1 MLLKYP
7 KSFCQSLSV
16 AFKNIDVHFAP
27 FLRICTLLFQCDPN
41 LDVYAVW
48 VETLD
53 PNFPRIAFFANRNIE
68 QGEELTFDY
77 QMTSDVSSNSPSP
90 RKREHIKCNCG
101 TENCRTYLF

>member
-1 MLLKYP
+1 MAL
-7 KSFCQSLSV
+7 
-16 AFKNIDVHFAP
+16 KNIDVHFAP

-101 TENCRTYLF
+101 AENCRTYLF